1 MTATSDSPPDDLL
14 ATPGGN
20 ATAGGVTFQ
29 AEVATG
35 RWLMS
40 GTNAQSSGWQ
50 LGGNAPLAYDT
61 HIVNIFLQDYSR
73 RLIETA
79 AIKRG
84 SRVLDVAC
92 GTGVVTRVA
101 ADRAGAEGYVVGLD
115 FNAGML
121 SRARALSE
129 KTPKIDWRE
138 GTVTDM
144 PFSEGSFDAVLCQH
158 GLQFFPDKAAA
169 LAEMHRVLTPSGRLV
184 VSVWR
189 ALDFCPWQRAIGD
202 AVERHVGLD
211 AAKQIRSAF
220 SLGNADMLREMIES
234 AEFRDVEIKV
244 EPETIRHSSLE
255 EYVPGYL
262 SATPVAGAVAN
273 LNAEAQREI
282 AASVR
287 DALAEY
293 VVDHGVAAPIQTH
306 VAIAYR

>member
-1 MTATSDSPPDDLL
+1 
-14 ATPGGN
+14 
-20 ATAGGVTFQ
+20 
-29 AEVATG
+29 
-35 RWLMS
+35 MS

-211 AAKQIRSAF
+211 AAKQIRSA
-220 SLGNADMLREMIES
+220 
-234 AEFRDVEIKV
+234 
-244 EPETIRHSSLE
+244 HSSLE